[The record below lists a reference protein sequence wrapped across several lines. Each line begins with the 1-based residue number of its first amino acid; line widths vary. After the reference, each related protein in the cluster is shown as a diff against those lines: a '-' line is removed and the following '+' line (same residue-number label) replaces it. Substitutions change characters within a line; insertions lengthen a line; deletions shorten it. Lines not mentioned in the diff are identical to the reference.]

1 MTFVHMLIT
10 FRITQLS
17 ARDIK
22 QRKTDNLGVAAVSSQ
37 IKGELDSNQRVPQN
51 LEKKGHMEHAERRNV
66 PSPGSLQKAVLREGL
81 LS

>member
-1 MTFVHMLIT
+1 MIT
-10 FRITQLS
+10 SRITQLS

-22 QRKTDNLGVAAVSSQ
+22 QRKTDNLRVAAVSSQ
-37 IKGELDSNQRVPQN
+37 IKGELGSNQRVPQN
-51 LEKKGHMEHAERRNV
+51 LEKRGHMEHAERRNV